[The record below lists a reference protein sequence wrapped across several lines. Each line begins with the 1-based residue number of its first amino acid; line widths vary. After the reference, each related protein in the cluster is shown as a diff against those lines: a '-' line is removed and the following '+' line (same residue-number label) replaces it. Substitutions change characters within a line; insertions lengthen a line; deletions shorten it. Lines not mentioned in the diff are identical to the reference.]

1 MANKHIFLQ
10 TIVSDTNHSKRFETL
25 MNRTMKERSGEIW
38 VRAGWEVHYPR
49 EFQTIP

>member
-38 VRAGWEVHYPR
+38 VRAG
-49 EFQTIP
+49 